1 MALPDPGLP
10 TPKLLR
16 ESTDLTF
23 SSTFTSSSTR
33 SFSYTPNAVTFTRTR
48 TRTRTRLPLANK
60 HKYRILHQPLFR
72 NSLLAGVGYLELANA
87 ADFAANVWN
96 EIPVPLHAKILMAI
110 GGPCALCMTLVAAR
124 DMYLSAANV
133 RLLRR
138 ERTFL
143 ADSISASASSADH
156 TDDGPHRPTP
166 HPSSERSTIDRLNE
180 YKHGVNTREVLTEVI
195 DRILMDLLMG
205 VGALLVGIGTLL
217 AIWGADPT
225 IYRASNLLSGY
236 VGNGLAAGFGLV
248 NAIWSAYLVWRFQR
262 CWRACAAAA
271 AEEEGKIPRDQ
282 NHELPASL
290 KTKLRARMRALQ
302 FHAVVNGVNGVVAGA
317 ASMVTATMWYGYVV
331 LVPCIVSLILLNVFW
346 RARLGYDR
354 SLGTFSSTGLDAESC
369 TAATAT
375 TAAAAA
381 AAAENPVVHATIPED
396 DSATDP
402 DHDHPSPPPPSSPA
416 ALAHHKEDIDRD
428 PPNEDALSILLT
440 ELAYVSEMHRALL
453 HTNNDHDAS
462 SHRET
467 ETKILRTLQLPITTL
482 TPITLLAFIT
492 HHNLWESFCVWLIES
507 QSQSPSL
514 LKRMWDIL
522 RFRFRF
528 RRHPSLTSRTT
539 EEELDAILGLGRDAN
554 PDAISPVLTSTGSE
568 RATSAPA
575 AAPAAAPA
583 EVTLHHPEDLL
594 TRCKDPTLLVRKMTA
609 FLVGNVTRCF
619 AYRERYLLE
628 MVGYA
633 IWKESLA
640 HPGAL

>member
-1 MALPDPGLP
+1 MALPEPGLP

-33 SFSYTPNAVTFTRTR
+33 SFSYTPNTVTFTRTR
-48 TRTRTRLPLANK
+48 TRLPANK
-60 HKYRILHQPLFR
+60 PKYRILHQPLFR

-96 EIPVPLHAKILMAI
+96 GIPVPLHAKILMAI

-133 RLLRR
+133 RLLRQ

-143 ADSISASASSADH
+143 ADSTSTGASSADH
-156 TDDGPHRPTP
+156 TSDGSHKPTP
-166 HPSSERSTIDRLNE
+166 PSSERSTIDKLNE

-217 AIWGADPT
+217 AIWGADRT

-262 CWRACAAAA
+262 CWKACAAAAAAAA
-271 AEEEGKIPRDQ
+271 AEEEAEEKISRDKK
-282 NHELPASL
+282 HELPASL

-302 FHAVVNGVNGVVAGA
+302 LHAVVNGVNGVVAGA

-354 SLGTFSSTGLDAESC
+354 SLGTFSSTGFDAELC
-369 TAATAT
+369 TTATAT
-375 TAAAAA
+375 
-381 AAAENPVVHATIPED
+381 AAENPVRTTITED
-396 DSATDP
+396 DPATDHPEGAQSTP
-402 DHDHPSPPPPSSPA
+402 DA
-416 ALAHHKEDIDRD
+416 LLAHHKEDIDRD
-428 PPNEDALSILLT
+428 SPNEDALSILLT

-453 HTNNDHDAS
+453 HTTTDLQHNDDS
-462 SHRET
+462 SHQET
-467 ETKILRTLQLPITTL
+467 ETETRILRTLQLLPITTL
-482 TPITLLAFIT
+482 TPTTLLAFIT

-507 QSQSPSL
+507 QSGPSL
-514 LKRMWDIL
+514 LKRVWNIL
-522 RFRFRF
+522 RL
-528 RRHPSLTSRTT
+528 RRRQSTTTRTT
-539 EEELDAILGLGRDAN
+539 AEELDAILGLGIDTN
-554 PDAISPVLTSTGSE
+554 PNAVSPLP
-568 RATSAPA
+568 TSAA
-575 AAPAAAPA
+575 SQGGEELAAPAAAAAA
-583 EVTLHHPEDLL
+583 EVTLLHPEDLL
-594 TRCKDPTLLVRKMTA
+594 TRCKDPTLLVRKMKA

-640 HPGAL
+640 NPGDCD

>member
-1 MALPDPGLP
+1 MALPEPGLP

-23 SSTFTSSSTR
+23 SSVFTSSSAR

-48 TRTRTRLPLANK
+48 TRLPANK

-133 RLLRR
+133 RLLRQ
-138 ERTFL
+138 ERAFL
-143 ADSISASASSADH
+143 ADSISTSASADH
-156 TDDGPHRPTP
+156 TKDQVHKPAPA
-166 HPSSERSTIDRLNE
+166 SEKNTIDTLNE

-205 VGALLVGIGTLL
+205 IGALLVGIGTLL
-217 AIWGADPT
+217 AIWGADRT
-225 IYRASNLLSGY
+225 IYHASNLLSGY

-262 CWRACAAAA
+262 CWKACAAS
-271 AEEEGKIPRDQ
+271 AEPCATDENQTRRLK
-282 NHELPASL
+282 HELPASL
-290 KTKLRARMRALQ
+290 KNKLRARMRALQ
-302 FHAVVNGVNGVVAGA
+302 FHAVINGVNGVVAGA

-354 SLGTFSSTGLDAESC
+354 SLGTFSTGLDSELC
-369 TAATAT
+369 TTATAT
-375 TAAAAA
+375 AA
-381 AAAENPVVHATIPED
+381 NTVHTTIPED
-396 DSATDP
+396 DSSA
-402 DHDHPSPPPPSSPA
+402 DHPEGAQSHTSPPPSPD
-416 ALAHHKEDIDRD
+416 ALPHHKEDVDPDR
-428 PPNEDALSILLT
+428 PNEDALSILLT

-453 HTNNDHDAS
+453 HTTEPQNPGYDDS
-462 SHRET
+462 SHQ

-482 TPITLLAFIT
+482 TPTTLLAFIT

-507 QSQSPSL
+507 QSQGPSL
-514 LKRMWDIL
+514 FRRVWDIL
-522 RFRFRF
+522 RFR
-528 RRHPSLTSRTT
+528 RRQSPTTKIT
-539 EEELDAILGLGRDAN
+539 EEELDTILGLGTDT
-554 PDAISPVLTSTGSE
+554 SPNAVSPLFTSTGSGGAE
-568 RATSAPA
+568 K
-575 AAPAAAPA
+575 AAPVVAT
-583 EVTLHHPEDLL
+583 EVTLHPDDLL
-594 TRCKDPTLLVRKMTA
+594 TRCKDQTLLVRKMKA

-640 HPGAL
+640 PSG